1 VVQSVTI
8 GNTWNYAQREY
19 SVQQTAPVDRSLPE
33 EKVLQDS
40 SRKKPEALEALEQ
53 ATKSDAL
60 PKTQKPQPRTTDL
73 ENISLKFN
81 KEDSFAYIGK
91 DSDLDQLDVQKAISD
106 MKRDQILQ
114 GYQYFVGHVDGLLEN
129 SEDGTVFRK
138 Q

>member
-1 VVQSVTI
+1 MTI

>member
-1 VVQSVTI
+1 MTI

-19 SVQQTAPVDRSLPE
+19 SVQQVAPVDRSLPE

-40 SRKKPEALEALEQ
+40 SRKKPEALEVLKQ
-53 ATKSDAL
+53 ATKSETL
-60 PKTQKPQPRTTDL
+60 PKTQKPQPGTTDL

-81 KEDSFAYIGK
+81 KEESFAYIGK

>member
-1 VVQSVTI
+1 MTI

-53 ATKSDAL
+53 ATKSEAL

-81 KEDSFAYIGK
+81 KEESFAYIGK

>member
-1 VVQSVTI
+1 MTI

-19 SVQQTAPVDRSLPE
+19 SVQQAAPVDRSLPE
-33 EKVLQDS
+33 EKVLQES
-40 SRKKPEALEALEQ
+40 SRKQPEALEAPEQ

-81 KEDSFAYIGK
+81 KEESFAYIGK

>member
-1 VVQSVTI
+1 MTV

-19 SVQQTAPVDRSLPE
+19 SVQQAVPVERSLPE

-40 SRKKPEALEALEQ
+40 GRKKPGTPEQ
-53 ATKSDAL
+53 AAKPDAL
-60 PKTQKPQPRTTDL
+60 PKTQKPQQCTTDL
-73 ENISLKFN
+73 EKISLKFN
-81 KEDSFAYIGK
+81 KEESFAYIGK

-114 GYQYFVGHVDGLLEN
+114 GYQYFVGHADGLLEN
-129 SEDGTVFRK
+129 SQDGTVFRK